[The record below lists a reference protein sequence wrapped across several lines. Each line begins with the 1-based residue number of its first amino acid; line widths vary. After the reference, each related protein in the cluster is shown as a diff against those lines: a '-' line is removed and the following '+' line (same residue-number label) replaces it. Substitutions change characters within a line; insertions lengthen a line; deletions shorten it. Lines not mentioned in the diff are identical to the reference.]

1 MMQHIRQKISL
12 TEIAGLF
19 LLGCAILAR
28 VAWYL
33 STHYVVDD
41 AYITFRFADQ
51 LASGNGFVFNNGE
64 PIYGTTTPFFALL
77 LAGWHLLTHADV
89 PTGATLA
96 NLTASLATL
105 LFTWRALRNLGTSPI
120 QQLYVIGML
129 AFCYRAVV
137 AETKG
142 METAWVVCFMAA
154 SWWAA
159 TSGRAALAGLFCGLL
174 LWTRPDTF
182 LWIFALTLVTSR
194 TGLHQAGQILLVC
207 TLTYL
212 PWFLFASWYFGS
224 PIPHT
229 ITAKWVAYVQ
239 FNPSPFSEQALLV
252 LNSLSPFSLF
262 PVLNINLMSWLTVLL
277 CGWHGL
283 RNIKLTWFNILP
295 IFIVLEALRL
305 AITKATFFPH
315 YVYPALWA
323 TLLMLGLSLG
333 ALHQVIF
340 QKSRWLAVAFCLVPL
355 FMFSINATIYT
366 ENIRVATQVQ
376 TTKHAGALTAIGQ
389 WLKQHAAPNASV
401 LLEPL
406 GYIGYYAERRMIDEA
421 GLISPAIVELKRS
434 GNNDVYAY
442 LLASHPDYVILHC
455 DESILWLDR
464 SKSGEIT
471 FASDFFEAITFD
483 SLGLKIDAAQQSNQL
498 AHDACYEIWQ
508 RRP

>member
-1 MMQHIRQKISL
+1 M
-12 TEIAGLF
+12 
-19 LLGCAILAR
+19 
-28 VAWYL
+28 AWYL

-41 AYITFRFADQ
+41 AYITFRFAAQ
-51 LASGNGFVFNNGE
+51 LAAGNGFVFNNGE

-77 LAGWHLLTHADV
+77 LAGWHLLTRADI

-105 LFTWRALRNLGTSPI
+105 LFVWRTLRNLGTSPI

-159 TSGRAALAGLFCGLL
+159 TSGRAALAGLFCALL

-182 LWIFALTLVTSR
+182 FWIFALTLISSR
-194 TGLHQAGQILLVC
+194 SGQTLLVC
-207 TLTYL
+207 GLTYL
-212 PWFLFASWYFGS
+212 PWFLFASLYFGS
-224 PIPHT
+224 PIPYT
-229 ITAKWVAYVQ
+229 LTAKWVAYVQ
-239 FNPSPFSEQALLV
+239 FNPSPISDQALLV
-252 LNSLSPFSLF
+252 LNALAPFSISSILK
-262 PVLNINLMSWLTVLL
+262 INLMSWLTILL
-277 CGWHGL
+277 CGWHSL
-283 RNIKLTWFNILP
+283 RNIKLTWFNVLP
-295 IFIVLEALRL
+295 IFVVLEALRL

-315 YVYPALWA
+315 YIYPALWA

-340 QKSRWLAVAFCLVPL
+340 QKSRRLAVVFCLVPL
-355 FMFSINATIYT
+355 FMFSINAAIYI
-366 ENIRVATQVQ
+366 ENIRGAAQEQAVR
-376 TTKHAGALTAIGQ
+376 HEGALTAVGQ
-389 WLKQHAAPNASV
+389 WLKQHTTPQASV

-421 GLISPAIVELKRS
+421 GLISPAIVEIKRS
-434 GNNDVYAY
+434 GNNDVYEY
-442 LLASHPDYVILHC
+442 LLASHPDYVVLHC

-464 SKSGEIT
+464 SKTGEIT
-471 FASDFFEAITFD
+471 FASDFFEAVTFD
-483 SLGLKIDAAQQSNQL
+483 SLGLKTHADQQANIQ
-498 AHDACYEIWQ
+498 AHYACYEIWQ